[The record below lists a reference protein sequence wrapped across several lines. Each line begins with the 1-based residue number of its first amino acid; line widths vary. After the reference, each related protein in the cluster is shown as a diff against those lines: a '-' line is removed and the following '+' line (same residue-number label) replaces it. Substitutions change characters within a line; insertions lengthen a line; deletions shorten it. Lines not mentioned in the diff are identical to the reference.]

1 MDKQHAYRKIENDL
15 KNEELRSV
23 VLLFGKE
30 QYLVKWAIDS
40 IVNKYVDDTC
50 RAFDF
55 FEINSEQATLSS
67 IVESCETLSMFSEKR
82 VVLLSDFALISGD
95 KLKNISED
103 DEKKLIEYIKQVPDT
118 CILII
123 ASENADKRKKL
134 FKEIAAC
141 GMAYEFGTLDE
152 RTLRGFI
159 EKRFTAS
166 GKKIRSS
173 VIDEFINHSGYFHKE
188 AEYTLFN
195 LVNEIKKITAH
206 TSSDEVLLSDVLEV
220 LSGDVESNV
229 FAMIDA
235 AARNKKEEAFRML
248 YNVLGSGGNIF
259 QVLALLASQ
268 FEIMLEVK
276 EMREEGKNLA
286 QMQSILNIHE
296 FRIKKAIS
304 VCDAYSVSQLKDILQ
319 RIYQVERNIKT
330 GLMEQTLAFEVMLSQ
345 I

>member
-1 MDKQHAYRKIENDL
+1 MGRQHAYREIENDL
-15 KNEELRSV
+15 KSEELKNV

-30 QYLVKWAIDS
+30 QYLVKWATDS
-40 IVNKYVDDTC
+40 IVKKYVNDAC
-50 RAFDF
+50 KAFDF
-55 FEINSEQATLSS
+55 FEINSEQTTLSN

-95 KLKNISED
+95 KQKNIPED
-103 DEKKLIEYIKQVPDT
+103 DEKRLTEYIKDVPDS
-118 CILII
+118 CILVIT
-123 ASENADKRKKL
+123 SEDADKRRKL
-134 FKEIAAC
+134 FKEISSC
-141 GMAYEFGTLDE
+141 GKAYEFETLDE
-152 RTLRGFI
+152 RSLRGFV
-159 EKRFTAS
+159 EKRFAAL
-166 GKKIRSS
+166 GKKVRPS

-188 AEYTLFN
+188 AEYTLYN
-195 LVNEIKKITAH
+195 LVNEIKKIAAH
-206 TSSDEVLLSDVLEV
+206 ASSEEVLLSDVLEV
-220 LSGDVESNV
+220 ISGDIETNV

-235 AARNKKEEAFRML
+235 ASRNKKDEAFRML

-259 QVLALLASQ
+259 QILALLASQ

-296 FRIKKAIS
+296 FRIKKAMS